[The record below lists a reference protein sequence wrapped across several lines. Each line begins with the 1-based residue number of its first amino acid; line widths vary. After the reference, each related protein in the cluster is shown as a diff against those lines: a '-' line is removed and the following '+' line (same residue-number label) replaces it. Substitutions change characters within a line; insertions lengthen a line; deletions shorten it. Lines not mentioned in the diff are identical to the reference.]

1 MIDSHRP
8 SVILGIALAIVSF
21 AIALSV
27 PSWADNLLLRT
38 LTDFLKVAALACAW
52 NLIGG
57 FTGYASFGNV
67 AFFGLGAYATG
78 VAMVQFQLP
87 FALGLLAS
95 VGVALLFSLFLGLP
109 ALRLRGHYFA
119 IATLGAA
126 EATREIV
133 RNLEIAGANSGLVLP
148 LERNASL
155 FYFSVLTVLAVTLI
169 VAFWIARTRFGY
181 SLLAIRED
189 EEAAAVCG
197 IHTTG
202 FKLAAFALSAVI
214 TGLIGGIHAYQLTY
228 IDPEGTFDVKWT
240 VQMIVMSVLGGAGT
254 VWGPLL
260 GAILVFWPA
269 EYLSRLSTG
278 SPAAPLI
285 VFGSVIV
292 LGAILLPRGLMDLR
306 SRRTRLEI
314 LHYLHSFLRILGA
327 MLRALRV

>member
-1 MIDSHRP
+1 MKDSHQA
-8 SVILGIALAIVSF
+8 LTKFMIALAIGLF

-27 PSWADNLLLRT
+27 PWWADNLLLRT
-38 LTDFLKVAALACAW
+38 LTDFFKLAALACAW
-52 NLIGG
+52 NLVGG

-78 VAMVQFQLP
+78 VAMVQFHLP
-87 FALGLLAS
+87 FTVGLLAS
-95 VGVALLFSLFLGLP
+95 IGVALLFSLFLGLP
-109 ALRLRGHYFA
+109 VLRLRGHYFA

-148 LERNASL
+148 LERSLSL
-155 FYFSVLTVLAVTLI
+155 FFFAVLAVLVATLI
-169 VAFWIARTRFGY
+169 VTFLIARTRFGY

-197 IHTTG
+197 IHTTRC
-202 FKLAAFALSAVI
+202 KLAAFALSAI
-214 TGLIGGIHAYQLTY
+214 ISGLIGGIHAYQLTY

-240 VQMIVMSVLGGAGT
+240 VQMIVMSVIGGAGT

-292 LGAILLPRGLMDLR
+292 LGAILLPRGLMDLL
-306 SRRTRLEI
+306 SGRRRFGIAYFLEN
-314 LHYLHSFLRILGA
+314 LERHR
-327 MLRALRV
+327 M

>member
-1 MIDSHRP
+1 MTNSLKP
-8 SVILGIALAIVSF
+8 SAISGIALAMGLF

-27 PSWADNLLLRT
+27 PSWADNLLLHT
-38 LTDFLKVAALACAW
+38 LTDFFKIAALACAW
-52 NLIGG
+52 NLVGG

-133 RNLEIAGANSGLVLP
+133 RNLDIAGANSGLVLP
-148 LERNASL
+148 LERNVSL
-155 FYFSVLTVLAVTLI
+155 FYFAVFVVLVATLI
-169 VAFWIARTRFGY
+169 VTFWIARTRFGY

-197 IHTTG
+197 IHTTRC
-202 FKLAAFALSAVI
+202 KLAAFALSAI
-214 TGLIGGIHAYQLTY
+214 ISGLIGGIHAYQLTF

-240 VQMIVMSVLGGAGT
+240 VQMIVMSVIGGAGT

-260 GAILVFWPA
+260 GAIVVFWPA

-292 LGAILLPRGLMDLR
+292 LGAIFLPRGLMDLL
-306 SRRTRLEI
+306 SGRTRFGVAYFLENFRR
-314 LHYLHSFLRILGA
+314 H
-327 MLRALRV
+327 RV